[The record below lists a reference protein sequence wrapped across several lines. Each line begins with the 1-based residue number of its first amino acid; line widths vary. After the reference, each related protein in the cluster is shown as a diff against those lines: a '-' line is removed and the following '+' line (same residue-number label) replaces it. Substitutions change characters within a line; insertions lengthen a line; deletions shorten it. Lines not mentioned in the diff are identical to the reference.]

1 MDGTFS
7 PNGSMLNQRNVP
19 TRVGTPPLLHA
30 ALPSENIIAEFAK
43 VAVQEHQDFNPQVI
57 STDAG
62 RRQGRQ
68 ISILKL

>member
-19 TRVGTPPLLHA
+19 TRVGTPSLLHA

-62 RRQGRQ
+62 RR
-68 ISILKL
+68 